1 MARATPFDPKVSSVD
16 VQYIGNPA
24 NNLFYWT
31 DQFPWKAPYPGGQT
45 TTEMSPKGSIKYP
58 DGSSPTAP

>member
-1 MARATPFDPKVSSVD
+1 MALGYDPKASGVTVE
-16 VQYIGNPA
+16 YIGNKG

-45 TTEMSPKGSIKYP
+45 TTELSPKGSIKYP
-58 DGSSPTAP
+58 DGTAPVAP